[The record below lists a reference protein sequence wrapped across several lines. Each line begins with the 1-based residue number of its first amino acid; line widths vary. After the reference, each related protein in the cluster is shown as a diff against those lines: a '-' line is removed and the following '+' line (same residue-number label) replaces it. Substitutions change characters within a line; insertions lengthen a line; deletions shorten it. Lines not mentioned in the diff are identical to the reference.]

1 MSVCTILKIWTLK
14 KFIEPCLAGVE
25 HKSAVSKA
33 VKVTVAG

>member
-1 MSVCTILKIWTLK
+1 MSVCTILKIWTSK